1 MFVMKKII
9 VSSLLVFVTLSTQ
22 ASIRQY
28 RADLDNSQWQL
39 SNNSR
44 LQCSLTHDIPNYG
57 QAKFSSRASRQMN
70 MAFELDMMRLPDT
83 YALAELRSE
92 APSWRPGVN
101 GHTLAKMK
109 LHKQYSPSLPK
120 KMAWTMLTELEQGM
134 SPTFYYNDWYSDTDK
149 IAVSL
154 STAKFSA
161 AYQEFVACIG
171 NLLTYNFDDISYTVL
186 NYQSNSDALT
196 KSSIKRMAMITEYL
210 ALDPTLE
217 LVLIDAYS
225 DSYGGRDTNQRLS
238 VKRANKIREFFVN
251 SGIDASRIE
260 ATGYG
265 EKRHIASND
274 TVLGRGENRRVVVR
288 MELP

>member
-1 MFVMKKII
+1 MNQII
-9 VSSLLVFVTLSTQ
+9 VFTLLFFATLSTQ

-28 RADLDNSQWQL
+28 SADLGNSKWEL

-44 LQCSLTHDIPNYG
+44 LQCSLTHNIPNYG
-57 QAKFSSRASRQMN
+57 QATFFSRASREIN
-70 MAFELDMMRLPDT
+70 MEFELDMMRLPDT

-101 GHTLAKMK
+101 GHILAKMK

-120 KMAWTMLTELEQGM
+120 KVAWTMLNELAQGM

-149 IAVSL
+149 ISVGL
-154 STAKFSA
+154 STAKFSG
-161 AYQEFVACIG
+161 AYQEFVSCIG
-171 NLLTYNFDDISYTVL
+171 NLLTYNFDDIAYTVL
-186 NYQSNSDALT
+186 HYQSNSDNLT
-196 KSSIKRMAMITEYL
+196 KSSIKRMSMITEYL
-210 ALDPTLE
+210 ALDPSLE

-238 VKRANKIREFFVN
+238 VKRANKIREFFVK
-251 SGIDASRIE
+251 SGIETSRIE
-260 ATGYG
+260 AKGYG

-274 TVLGRGENRRVVVR
+274 TVLGREENRRVVVR